1 KIAKKLN
8 KKNFL
13 NILDKHL
20 LSGIEVSKPVS
31 RILSKHQSSKMKSK
45 EEIADNIAHLIISI
59 PEITIGEI
67 SRQIGHAAGILGYDS
82 SLLDTNID
90 TSKKISD
97 WFALSVEPIIIGAN
111 ETYKIFKK

>member
-1 KIAKKLN
+1 M
-8 KKNFL
+8 

-82 SLLDTNID
+82 SLWIQILIHQR
-90 TSKKISD
+90 K
-97 WFALSVEPIIIGAN
+97 LVIGLPFLLN
-111 ETYKIFKK
+111 Q

>member
-1 KIAKKLN
+1 
-8 KKNFL
+8 
-13 NILDKHL
+13 
-20 LSGIEVSKPVS
+20 
-31 RILSKHQSSKMKSK
+31 
-45 EEIADNIAHLIISI
+45 
-59 PEITIGEI
+59 ITIGEI

>member
-1 KIAKKLN
+1 
-8 KKNFL
+8 
-13 NILDKHL
+13 
-20 LSGIEVSKPVS
+20 GIEVSKSVS

-45 EEIADNIAHLIISI
+45 EEIADNIAHLITSI

-97 WFALSVEPIIIGAN
+97 WFKLSLEPILNGAN
-111 ETYKIFKK
+111 EVYKVFKE